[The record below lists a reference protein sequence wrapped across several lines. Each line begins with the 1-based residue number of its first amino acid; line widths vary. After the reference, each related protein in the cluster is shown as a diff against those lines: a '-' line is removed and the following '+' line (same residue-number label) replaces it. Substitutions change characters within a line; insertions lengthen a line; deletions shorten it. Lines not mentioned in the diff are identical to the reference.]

1 MASASPALSLI
12 SSLFQELL
20 SYNLQN
26 FNRVYLQICVSASV
40 MECDG

>member
-1 MASASPALSLI
+1 MASGSPALSLV

-20 SYNLQN
+20 PHD

-40 MECDG
+40 MECDR